1 MNSYYVGSDTNNLQ
15 KKMFSFSSVSE
26 YLDEFNKMPFLYKK
40 KKKRYSVLETNIYST
55 NNIHKYR
62 LYANL
67 LKTLR
72 KNI

>member
-40 KKKRYSVLETNIYST
+40 KKNGAVCLKQIYLVLIIYTST
-55 NNIHKYR
+55 DYILTY
-62 LYANL
+62 
-67 LKTLR
+67 
-72 KNI
+72 